1 MHDNVAAERRDVALH
16 PAQCS
21 ALIGLPVI
29 AVGRAIECRMG
40 HESERAE
47 AVVHRNDDQ
56 VTQRCDVSEGIE

>member
-47 AVVHRNDDQ
+47 AVDIRFGTPKAVPDR
-56 VTQRCDVSEGIE
+56 GA